1 MGSHVHVDVSYVALA
16 FQLGVERDAT
26 DKALVCTQQGMAA
39 IKHEQN
45 KKDTYQS
52 SVVGGHRSI
61 PSVARAP
68 SGAMDS
74 DVVALVK
81 MLGYVTKHRR
91 QKPYSLCIREI
102 YEWLVCHIQ
111 H

>member
-16 FQLGVERDAT
+16 FQLGVERDAA
-26 DKALVCTQQGMAA
+26 DKALVCTQQGVAEV
-39 IKHEQN
+39 KHEQN

-61 PSVARAP
+61 PSVAKAP
-68 SGAMDS
+68 SGAMGS

-91 QKPYSLCIREI
+91 QNPYSLCIREI
-102 YEWLVCHIQ
+102 YEWLVCYIQ

>member
-16 FQLGVERDAT
+16 FQLGVERDAA
-26 DKALVCTQQGMAA
+26 DKALVCTQQGVAA
-39 IKHEQN
+39 VKHEQN

-61 PSVARAP
+61 PSVAKAP
-68 SGAMDS
+68 SGAMGS
-74 DVVALVK
+74 DIVALVK

-102 YEWLVCHIQ
+102 YEWLVYYIQ